1 MVRGLLSRLTTHHM
15 PYELELKVALEAAE
29 RAGTLILDHYA
40 RFQAIPD
47 APADIST
54 DTDRQSQALILQHI
68 HQAFPSD
75 ALRAEEAQAALAGVA
90 DAGARLWIVDPIDGT
105 RGFARK
111 NGEFSVMVAFVEAG
125 MPAVGVVAEPAQ
137 QRLTYAVR
145 GAGCWKRDKTSD
157 SPVRCRATMTREL
170 AEATVVQSHSRKGAR
185 PSRQLEALKPAR
197 VVETYSAGIKL
208 AIVARGEAD
217 LYLNTYDACHD
228 WDICAGQVLVE
239 EAGGRVTNLRGDEPC
254 YGLPGAVQAHGL
266 LASNR
271 VLHDAALAA
280 LAR

>member
-1 MVRGLLSRLTTHHM
+1 M
-15 PYELELKVALEAAE
+15 PYEQELKTALHAAE
-29 RAGTLILDHYA
+29 LAGKLILEHYA
-40 RFQAIPD
+40 RFKVIPD

-54 DTDRQSQALILQHI
+54 DTDRQSQAMILQHI
-68 HQAFPSD
+68 HTVFPHD
-75 ALRAEEAQAALAGVA
+75 ALRAEEAQAALAGVP
-90 DAGARLWIVDPIDGT
+90 DVGARLWIIDPIDGT

-125 MPAVGVVAEPAQ
+125 IPAVGVVAEPAK
-137 QRLTYAVR
+137 QRLTYATR
-145 GAGCWKRDKTSD
+145 GAGCWKKDTNSD
-157 SPVRCRATMTREL
+157 PVSCRVSQNREL
-170 AEATVVQSHSRKGAR
+170 QKATVVQSHSRKGAS
-185 PSRQLEALKPAR
+185 PSKELQALKPAR

-239 EAGGRVTNLRGDEPC
+239 EAGGRVTNLRGQEPR

-266 LASNR
+266 LAGNL
-271 VLHDAALAA
+271 VLHKAAVEALASA
-280 LAR
+280 